1 MDEILVS
8 QNSKEEGEMSKVD
21 IMISKAGPG
30 GRPTATVYIDSA
42 TSLAA
47 AHATI
52 QKNVTRNA
60 DLLKRLGLKACPAC
74 ISGFDF
80 DIRHRFEEVMQVDLE
95 KVGG

>member
-1 MDEILVS
+1 
-8 QNSKEEGEMSKVD
+8 MSKVD
-21 IMISKAGPG
+21 IMVSKAGPA
-30 GRPTATVYIDSA
+30 GRPIATVFIDSA
-42 TSLAA
+42 ASLGSAG
-47 AHATI
+47 ATI

-95 KVGG
+95 KAVG